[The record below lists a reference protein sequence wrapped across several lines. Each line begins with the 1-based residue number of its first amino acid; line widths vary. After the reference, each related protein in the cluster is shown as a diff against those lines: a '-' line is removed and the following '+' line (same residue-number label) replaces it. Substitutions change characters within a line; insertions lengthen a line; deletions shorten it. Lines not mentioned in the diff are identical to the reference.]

1 MRIKVKS
8 AFFDNFMTFGVLMNT
23 IIMCF
28 NSYNMDEELNVL
40 LDQFNTVFTWL
51 FIYEMGSK
59 LIAIGISKYCADKMN
74 YLDGMVV
81 MISIFEMVAT
91 AQSQTSAPTSEDG
104 DKDGM
109 EAAGDG
115 GGGADLSAFK
125 TVRMLR
131 TFRVFRIARLLRAL
145 ESMQTIMQVM
155 VKSYKS
161 FIYITGL
168 MFLFIFIFS
177 LLGMNFFRGK
187 FDFEDGLPRGN
198 YEGIAAA
205 FITVF

>member
-8 AFFDNFMTFGVLMNT
+8 SFFDNFMTFGVLLNT

-28 NSYNMDEELNVL
+28 NSYPMDEELVIL
-40 LDQFNTVFTWL
+40 LDNFNTVFTWL
-51 FIYEMGSK
+51 FIYEMLSK
-59 LIAIGISKYCADKMN
+59 LIAIGIAKYCADKMN

-81 MISIFEMVAT
+81 LISVFEMVA
-91 AQSQTSAPTSEDG
+91 G
-104 DKDGM
+104 IIM
-109 EAAGDG
+109 AGE

-161 FIYITGL
+161 FIYITAL
-168 MFLFIFIFS
+168 MFLFIYIYA
-177 LLGMNFFRGK
+177 LLGMNCFKGK